1 NAAAAPGWD
10 CGRLRMFQSRPDLL
24 IRHQFDA
31 AVLSA
36 ALVRIVG
43 GDEVGLAVPVRD
55 QLVRRDSGFHEV
67 IHHGFRTSIRQLQVV
82 FLAADRV
89 AVAVDVDRDV
99 RIGLQSRCGFIQNG
113 GITRSDLRLVE
124 VEMHTAKHQLLLD
137 RRRRWRWWRRWWRWR
152 WRRRWW
158 YRRRRHEVPG
168 QTADQS
174 AHHDPGGASDLISLF
189 GTIYRGHS
197 ASEPSADKRS
207 AGRSVLGVLSLLWR
221 PRRARRDHQK
231 NDRCRRTKPTLP
243 SKH

>member
-24 IRHQFDA
+24 IGHQFDA

-99 RIGLQSRCGFIQNG
+99 RIGLQSRCGFIENG
-113 GITRSDLRLVE
+113 GITRPDLRLVE
-124 VEMHTAKHQLLLD
+124 VEMYTAEHQLLID
-137 RRRRWRWWRRWWRWR
+137 RRQRWRRRWRRWWRNQR
-152 WRRRWW
+152 IAD
-158 YRRRRHEVPG
+158 VVAG
-168 QTADQS
+168 QRAESRAYNCSTYTGVS
-174 AHHDPGGASDLISLF
+174 LGGIARGILPRSLVSD
-189 GTIYRGHS
+189 
-197 ASEPSADKRS
+197 D
-207 AGRSVLGVLSLLWR
+207 
-221 PRRARRDHQK
+221 
-231 NDRCRRTKPTLP
+231 
-243 SKH
+243 